1 MRIDHQLDVQG
12 LACPMPI
19 VKTKKTMNTMEVGET
34 VEVIATDAGSKADL
48 QAWAASTGHQYIGL
62 VEEGSVLKHY
72 LRKCNE
78 AEEREKTFEQTAS
91 LEEVQN
97 ISNDSI
103 VLDVREEVEY
113 AFGHGPEYVTAQHR
127 GRAAAAGASGM
138 DVLGAAVEYQ
148 HPAVHIHHA
157 ELRSVLPEKALEEI
171 MAQHAQVAGEY
182 GVVIIRIAAGV
193 GKMRFKRGICRRS
206 HGRAH
211 IC

>member
-1 MRIDHQLDVQG
+1 MRYRKPIFLERKIPISVYGGREMRTDHQLDVQG

-113 AFGHGPEYVTAQHR
+113 AFGHIKGTTSIPFGELFDNMEKLDKTKTYYVICRTGTRSDLACQQ
-127 GRAAAAGASGM
+127 
-138 DVLGAAVEYQ
+138 L
-148 HPAVHIHHA
+148 A
-157 ELRSVLPEKALEEI
+157 EHGFKHVYNVLPGMTAYTGELEKTI
-171 MAQHAQVAGEY
+171 
-182 GVVIIRIAAGV
+182 
-193 GKMRFKRGICRRS
+193 
-206 HGRAH
+206 
-211 IC
+211 

>member
-1 MRIDHQLDVQG
+1 MRTDHQLDVQG

-78 AEEREKTFEQTAS
+78 AEEHEKTFDQTAS
-91 LEEVQN
+91 LEEIQN

-113 AFGHGPEYVTAQHR
+113 AFGHIKGALSIPFGELFDNMEKLDKTKTYYVICRTGTRSDLACQQLAEYGFEHV
-127 GRAAAAGASGM
+127 
-138 DVLGAAVEYQ
+138 YN
-148 HPAVHIHHA
+148 
-157 ELRSVLPEKALEEI
+157 VLPGMTAYTGELEKTI
-171 MAQHAQVAGEY
+171 
-182 GVVIIRIAAGV
+182 
-193 GKMRFKRGICRRS
+193 
-206 HGRAH
+206 
-211 IC
+211 